1 MAAPSHTPVVVL
13 GNLPWNDQWRRR
25 QYLFSHL
32 ARFRDVYHLDPPFPL
47 LDFLRRGP
55 ASCGEDP
62 PGLPAGHPGPPG
74 RSRAGASPG
83 RPQTGLPPAI
93 RRGVSFAAWLAT
105 PWSIRTDASG
115 VRVVRGRPALPG
127 ERFSPEARRINAA
140 LHRGWARASLRRLAE
155 RHGVRKPVL
164 VCYDALIHPLDL
176 DGLVCQRVYDL
187 IDDYPVIAGAARLQ
201 KALEQKIHGLA
212 RASDLTLVPNEA
224 LAVRVAGSAR
234 RVEVL
239 PHGVDIACFH
249 PEAYRGTVFEGL
261 KRMPGPKAVYHGTLD
276 DKLDTDILEALLRE
290 GIVLLLA
297 GQTAWPAK
305 RFAQLKRAGDLRCFG
320 VLTPRNAGALVAA
333 ADAGILP
340 YRPFRGHERGGV
352 LKYLEF
358 CAAGLPVVA
367 TDIAPCRRC
376 GEELILAG
384 ETRAFVAATIAAA
397 RTGVEGRE
405 RRLALA
411 RQNTWEE
418 RARQL
423 NGWLAP

>member
-1 MAAPSHTPVVVL
+1 MTAPSHTPVVVL

-25 QYLFSHL
+25 QYLFAHL

-47 LDFLRRGP
+47 LDFLRHGP
-55 ASCGEDP
+55 ASRGEDQSQ
-62 PGLPAGHPGPPG
+62 LPAGHPQP
-74 RSRAGASPG
+74 PG
-83 RPQTGLPPAI
+83 RPQAGPPPAI
-93 RRGVSFAAWLAT
+93 RRGVSFAAWRAS
-105 PWSIRTDASG
+105 PWSIRPDASG
-115 VRVVRGRPALPG
+115 VRVVRGRPGLPG
-127 ERFSPEARRINAA
+127 ERFSPEVRRTNAA
-140 LHRGWARASLRRLAE
+140 LHRGWVRASLRRLAE
-155 RHGVRKPVL
+155 RHGVREPVL

-176 DGLVCQRVYDL
+176 EGLVRQRVYDL

-201 KALEQKIHGLA
+201 KTLERRIHGLA
-212 RASDLTLVPNEA
+212 KASDLTLVPNEA
-224 LAVRVAGSAR
+224 LAERVAGSAR

-249 PEAYRGTVFEGL
+249 PEAYRGTVFEEL
-261 KRMPGPKAVYHGTLD
+261 KRMPRPKAVYHGTLD
-276 DKLDTDILEALLRE
+276 DKLDPGFLEALLRE

-297 GQTAWPAK
+297 GQTAWPAR
-305 RFAQLKRAGDLRCFG
+305 RFAQLRRAGDLRCFG
-320 VLTPRNAGALVAA
+320 VLAPRNVAGLVAA

-340 YRPFRGHERGGV
+340 YRPYRGHERGGV

-376 GEELILAG
+376 GEGLILAG
-384 ETRAFVAATIAAA
+384 AAGAFVAATVAAS
-397 RTGVEGRE
+397 RTGGEGKE

-418 RARQL
+418 RARRL
-423 NGWLAP
+423 NGWLVP